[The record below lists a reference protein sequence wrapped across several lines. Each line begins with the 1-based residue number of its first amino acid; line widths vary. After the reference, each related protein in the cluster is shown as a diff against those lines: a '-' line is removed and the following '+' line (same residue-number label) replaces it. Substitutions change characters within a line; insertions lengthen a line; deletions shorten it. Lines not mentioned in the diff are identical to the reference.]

1 MEAKTTRFL
10 TQFSR
15 AVFQQWTQTPAREQF
30 WKDGAF
36 LHAMLEEAVAKLPRG
51 KLKAQLARDL
61 KPLEAQLASLLR
73 ELHVE
78 HVKQQ
83 AAQEA
88 QGSTAHGA
96 LLNEELTELELTQA
110 AAAASADKQRCLAG
124 VLALDAGVDVTQ
136 HAADAQEQDAEQL
149 VQLFALIAAR
159 NYESPRE
166 QQHKRGLAL
175 QRLAV
180 CAQQQLEALPSN
192 WSCDGESDAGKQA
205 QQLRALLERV
215 VVQDA
220 VALAGQGAGDVAA
233 DGQVKAP
240 WTMFYCP
247 EKSKE
252 LKKVSYD
259 DEVAKIYG
267 VLLAL
272 AVYFPIE
279 SEDEGEET
287 SDESSSSEDDEE
299 SASTQ
304 KTQKRKPLGAVAQAQ
319 LTTRQTL
326 LAAQMRQ
333 CELSQSGQWL
343 ASVLTFLQGLPK
355 PATYLDEDEDEAL
368 DEEDRRALLD
378 CVGHVYTRAFA
389 SVALFD
395 QGKESV
401 AEEKAA
407 VQDRALF
414 KAIIC
419 LRHAA
424 QFMRVERKSSLPAV
438 TTAMAYL
445 AGVPLPLSF
454 SSWLDLEQTSSPK
467 SVLEKATQRL
477 WKKCSDQNKMVNIL
491 LSSTNVTA
499 EELPLIQKSYL
510 EYLARVAE
518 GNVAKPSQAADAEP
532 PSSAAVAE
540 EATVDSS
547 NLFYVD
553 NAGGEAEETTS
564 KTKKKRANKKK
575 KRANKSDEVSPSKR
589 SRTSRS

>member
-1 MEAKTTRFL
+1 
-10 TQFSR
+10 
-15 AVFQQWTQTPAREQF
+15 
-30 WKDGAF
+30 
-36 LHAMLEEAVAKLPRG
+36 
-51 KLKAQLARDL
+51 
-61 KPLEAQLASLLR
+61 
-73 ELHVE
+73 
-78 HVKQQ
+78 
-83 AAQEA
+83 
-88 QGSTAHGA
+88 
-96 LLNEELTELELTQA
+96 
-110 AAAASADKQRCLAG
+110 
-124 VLALDAGVDVTQ
+124 
-136 HAADAQEQDAEQL
+136 
-149 VQLFALIAAR
+149 
-159 NYESPRE
+159 
-166 QQHKRGLAL
+166 
-175 QRLAV
+175 
-180 CAQQQLEALPSN
+180 
-192 WSCDGESDAGKQA
+192 
-205 QQLRALLERV
+205 
-215 VVQDA
+215 
-220 VALAGQGAGDVAA
+220 
-233 DGQVKAP
+233 
-240 WTMFYCP
+240 MFYCP

-499 EELPLIQKSYL
+499 EELPLIQKVSTVFTLLSYL